1 MLKKNN
7 HQNNLRLPRAIC
19 GSKSVRGVV
28 QLTPFR
34 FLVAFVYS
42 GGLSGVVNAHNR
54 FSSFN
59 WGKCSIVSSSYIF
72 LHVTKLQ
79 RKIEIGGPRQ
89 MNVFNDNFLTVR
101 AVVRCS

>member
-1 MLKKNN
+1 MEIPTCLGKHFLLHYKK
-7 HQNNLRLPRAIC
+7 NLRLPRAIW

-59 WGKCSIVSSSYIF
+59 CGKCSIVSSSYIVV
-72 LHVTKLQ
+72 HATKL
-79 RKIEIGGPRQ
+79 KKK
-89 MNVFNDNFLTVR
+89 
-101 AVVRCS
+101 